1 MLKQLA
7 SVTLIFCVLVV
18 AGCGGGAGILDVK
31 SSFSPS
37 NDNATLDQV
46 SRKIITASAVKGWK
60 PEYLA
65 AGHISAV
72 RRRSGHVA
80 KVDIFYTTSS
90 FQIKYNDSD
99 NMGYSGTSISSIY
112 GEWVG
117 ELREE
122 IKRRLSEL

>member
-1 MLKQLA
+1 MLKQLISA
-7 SVTLIFCVLVV
+7 TLIIYAFIV

-31 SSFSPS
+31 SSFSPA
-37 NDNATLDQV
+37 NDNATLEQV

-90 FQIKYNDSD
+90 FQIKYKDSD
-99 NMGYSGTSISSIY
+99 NMDYSGTSISSTY
-112 GEWVG
+112 GDWVE
-117 ELREE
+117 ELRDE